1 MSIST
6 KEFRERLKR
15 NRDRC
20 FCGERLK
27 AGRDGRYY
35 CPHCDVF
42 EPGTEVGGVIYS
54 NGCREVVRA

>member
-6 KEFRERLKR
+6 KEFREKLKR

-27 AGRDGRYY
+27 VGRDGVY

-42 EPGTEVGGVIYS
+42 EHGIEVGGIIYS